1 MFNRC
6 RHGCIGQ
13 VRAEYKKSTETASVN
28 DEITVN
34 DILPDLLHVLQFAVD
49 NVVDMH
55 ADGTDVATVLQA
67 QANIG
72 NTRLLDG

>member
-1 MFNRC
+1 LR
-6 RHGCIGQ
+6 
-13 VRAEYKKSTETASVN
+13 VRTEYKESAAAASVN
-28 DEITVN
+28 VDITVN